1 MILKLIRPF
10 LLLFLLILSVESA
23 KGQQL
28 IDGIAALVGE
38 KIILISDINQLAM
51 EIAQQS
57 NIDLRYQP
65 DLFQEFQVNAL
76 EEMINVEIILLQA
89 EVDSI
94 YVKDRDVENTVES
107 QIQHYLQMAG
117 GSEDNL
123 ETYMGLSVKKLREK
137 LFPRTKSNLLVQQ
150 MQATKFQNISVTRPE
165 VIEFFNS
172 YKDSLPPIPERIE
185 IAHILKSPR
194 ASEVK
199 STGAYNKLDSIKTQ
213 IINKVLSFEDA
224 ALKFSQDPGSAEKG
238 GDLGFVPRG
247 TFVPEFEKAAF
258 NLKKGHLSDL
268 IKTQFG
274 YHLLELIEKRGEQ
287 IHVRHILIT
296 LETDDDDV
304 ANTIH
309 ILSTLRK
316 NIITNDNFEE
326 IARTESEDP
335 EAKENG
341 GYLGEFTLNSLQI
354 KEFTEIASQLKVGD
368 ISDPFQTEY
377 GVHILKVISRKPSEN
392 IDLSKHYNIIE
403 SMVLNKK
410 QQEYW
415 DKWLLG
421 LRDEFYVERKL

>member
-1 MILKLIRPF
+1 MKLIRPF

-403 SMVLNKK
+403 SMV
-410 QQEYW
+410 
-415 DKWLLG
+415 
-421 LRDEFYVERKL
+421 